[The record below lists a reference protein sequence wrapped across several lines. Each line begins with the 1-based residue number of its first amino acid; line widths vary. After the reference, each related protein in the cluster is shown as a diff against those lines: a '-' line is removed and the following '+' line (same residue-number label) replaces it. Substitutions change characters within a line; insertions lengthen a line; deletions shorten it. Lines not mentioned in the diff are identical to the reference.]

1 MAISERI
8 VVEVKGTLAKYLTR
22 KMCVISGD
30 RKRAQHIYIYIY
42 IYMQMVGTLA
52 GIG

>member
-30 RKRAQHIYIYIY
+30 RKRAQHIYIY
-42 IYMQMVGTLA
+42 MQMVGTLA